1 MNSNN
6 IVSPLPGRESVR
18 LIAFGRSA
26 ARFVMQMCKEAPDP
40 LVPLLTDHLS
50 WIDADVGLAGLDV
63 EGLAIVFVAVAAD
76 ATDNEMGDAFGVAS
90 RCRLN
95 SVTTIGVLLPPE
107 DGRVV
112 GAPTQPSG
120 SAEVGISDLLEVL
133 DAHVDIPIPALAE
146 HQQGLLWLLTTLRRL
161 HEEGLFILE
170 PAWDLNDLLET
181 LELPGAKL
189 KLVVR
194 SIEQADIVEAVNQAV
209 TDLQASSADLQSAS
223 GLLVVLWQSSTRRL
237 TVREVRD
244 AGWHASQAL
253 GQGGMH
259 MVLIARAPGH
269 WIGVGACATL
279 VASWPRRFP
288 PLGGAT

>member
-1 MNSNN
+1 M
-6 IVSPLPGRESVR
+6 R

-40 LVPLLTDHLS
+40 LVPLLADHPT
-50 WIDADVGLAGLDV
+50 WIDATGRFVGLDD
-63 EGLAIVFVAVAAD
+63 EGLAIVFLAFGSD
-76 ATDNEMGDAFGVAS
+76 ATEDEVGDALVLAS
-90 RCRLN
+90 RCRLS

-112 GAPTQPSG
+112 GAPSQPSG
-120 SAEVGISDLLEVL
+120 SAEVGVSDLLEVL
-133 DAHVDIPIPALAE
+133 DAHLDVSIPARAE

-161 HEEGLFILE
+161 HQDGLFILE

-181 LELPGAKL
+181 LDLPGAKL
-189 KLVVR
+189 KLAVR
-194 SIEQADIVEAVNQAV
+194 SVEQADIVEVVNQAIA
-209 TDLQASSADLQSAS
+209 DLQASSADLQSA
-223 GLLVVLWQSSTRRL
+223 GGMLVVLWQSSTRRL

-253 GQGGMH
+253 GQGGLH
-259 MVLIARAPGH
+259 MVLVARAPGH
-269 WIGVGACATL
+269 WQGVGACATL

>member
-1 MNSNN
+1 
-6 IVSPLPGRESVR
+6 
-18 LIAFGRSA
+18 
-26 ARFVMQMCKEAPDP
+26 MQMCNEAPDP
-40 LVPLLTDHLS
+40 LVPLLVDHPT
-50 WIDADVGLAGLDV
+50 WIDATGRFVRVDF
-63 EGLAIVFVAVAAD
+63 EGLAIVFLAIGAD
-76 ATDNEMGDAFGVAS
+76 ATDNEMGDAFVLAS

-107 DGRVV
+107 DGCVV

-120 SAEVGISDLLEVL
+120 SAEVGMSDLLEVM
-133 DAHVDIPIPALAE
+133 DAHVDVPIRALAE

-161 HEEGLFILE
+161 HQDGLFILE

-181 LELPGAKL
+181 LDLPGAKL
-189 KLVVR
+189 KLAVR
-194 SIEQADIVEAVNQAV
+194 SVEQADSVEAVNQAII
-209 TDLQASSADLQSAS
+209 DLQASSADLQSAS

-259 MVLIARAPGH
+259 MVLVARAPGH